1 MRAFTPWAVAAG
13 LALAACAPVA
23 PAPRDAAACA
33 ALFRQYDVTSQFERT
48 DADDSRPGD
57 LRSDSG
63 LRRLAQELTRRDCL
77 TRPDDLAGLE
87 AAPARAV
94 VESGAPLPR
103 PLVVHAGAVTG
114 GSDAA
119 VAFFTERGLQAT
131 SIGAPLLGRR
141 VYVGPATTQGGLLD
155 LILLATE
162 AGFVAPYPTEDF
174 RF

>member
-1 MRAFTPWAVAAG
+1 MRGLIPIAFATA
-13 LALAACAPVA
+13 LALAACAPVT
-23 PAPRDAAACA
+23 PPPRDVAACA
-33 ALFRQYDVTSQFERT
+33 ALFRQYDVTSRFERT

-57 LRSDSG
+57 RRSDSG
-63 LRRLAQELTRRDCL
+63 LRRLAQELARRDCF
-77 TRPDDLAGLE
+77 TRPDDLAGQE
-87 AAPARAV
+87 AAAGRAIVENGARL
-94 VESGAPLPR
+94 ER

-114 GSDAA
+114 GSEQA
-119 VAFFTERGLQAT
+119 VAFFTERGLRAT